1 MNLRN
6 HGVHFTA
13 YCFAEDSIIDT
24 NDTELVPARVPAAG
38 ENFVRLAL
46 HFLDFPYENTA
57 DSIVFNNLFQHPN
70 ILGSLV
76 GTVGPAQAT

>member
-38 ENFVRLAL
+38 ENVVRLAFIFEISL
-46 HFLDFPYENTA
+46 MKTLQIQSS
-57 DSIVFNNLFQHPN
+57 SIIYFSIQTSSGALSAP
-70 ILGSLV
+70 
-76 GTVGPAQAT
+76 

>member
-38 ENFVRLAL
+38 ENFVRLAF
-46 HFLDFPYENTA
+46 HFHDFPYENTA
-57 DSIVFNNLFQHPN
+57 DSIAFNHFGYRSAGTGN
-70 ILGSLV
+70 IGAANS
-76 GTVGPAQAT
+76 T